1 MSTIPS
7 RFSLQGKV
15 SLVTGG
21 GRGLGQGIAQ
31 ALAESGSDLV
41 IAARSEEQLAQ
52 TAADISSQTGVR
64 VETVVTDLA
73 APGAPDALVDEA
85 LGRFGRLDVLVNN
98 AGMNVR
104 KPFLEITPEE
114 YDRVLAL
121 NLKAVYFTSQKAA
134 QEMASRGGGKI
145 INLASLSSV
154 MGIANISAYGASKG
168 GVLAFTKALAVELA
182 PLGITV
188 NAVAP
193 GYIRTAMTDDAFQ
206 DQDRY
211 AWMVSRIPLGRTGE
225 PWDIGSAAA
234 FLASPAADYLT
245 GEVIYVDGGWMA
257 A

>member
-1 MSTIPS
+1 M
-7 RFSLQGKV
+7 
-15 SLVTGG
+15 VTGG
-21 GRGLGQGIAQ
+21 GRGLGRGIAQ

-41 IAARSEEQLAQ
+41 LAARSQEQLAQ
-52 TAADISSQTGVR
+52 SAADIASQTGVR
-64 VETVVTDLA
+64 VETVVTDLVA
-73 APGAPDALVDEA
+73 QGAPAALVDEA
-85 LGRFGRLDVLVNN
+85 LRRFGRLDVLVNN

-104 KPFLEITPEE
+104 KPFFEMTPED
-114 YDRVLAL
+114 YDRVLGL

-134 QEMASRGGGKI
+134 QAMASRGGGKI

-168 GVLAFTKALAVELA
+168 GVLALTKALAVELS

-193 GYIRTAMTDDAFQ
+193 GYVRTEMTDAAFQ

-211 AWMVSRIPLGRTGE
+211 SWMLSRIPLGRTGE
-225 PWDIGSAAA
+225 PWDIGSSVA
-234 FLASPAADYLT
+234 FLASPAADYLN
-245 GEVIYVDGGWMA
+245 GEVIYIDGGWLA